1 MLKLQRLKVND
12 WVSLIII
19 GQESIDVN
27 ATKQHHRGDNAT
39 KNYYYFFAWRDQQ
52 LVFWEDIIN
61 WVLKN
66 MPKPKQARQS
76 DQLSFQ
82 GEVSYQLIPFPIDY
96 K

>member
-1 MLKLQRLKVND
+1 MQQNSITEVTMQPK
-12 WVSLIII
+12 III
-19 GQESIDVN
+19 I
-27 ATKQHHRGDNAT
+27 
-39 KNYYYFFAWRDQQ
+39 FFAWRDQQ

-82 GEVSYQLIPFPIDY
+82 GQVSYQLIPFPIDY